1 MDDILYLLI
10 FLFLL
15 VVFPMM
21 GFFVSF
27 FVIRRVFAIFR
38 FIPYVIREIVIPHWQ
53 KDMESAADEDNGTV
67 LGEDGFRY
75 KKTVLTPD
83 ELKILQ
89 DSFLTRQINV
99 DPRKFAKKNKKK
111 LAIVGITLGSIIL
124 AVILYKIFWVV
135 YDFLVLTYF

>member
-1 MDDILYLLI
+1 MDVLLVI

-15 VVFPMM
+15 IVFPIM

-38 FIPYVIREIVIPHWQ
+38 FIPYIIREVVIPHWQ
-53 KDMESAADEDNGTV
+53 KDMESAANDD
-67 LGEDGFRY
+67 GEVRH

-83 ELKILQ
+83 ELNILKN
-89 DSFLTRQINV
+89 SFLTKQINV

-111 LAIVGITLGSIIL
+111 LATIGIIIGLLVFGIV
-124 AVILYKIFWVV
+124 LYKIFWIV